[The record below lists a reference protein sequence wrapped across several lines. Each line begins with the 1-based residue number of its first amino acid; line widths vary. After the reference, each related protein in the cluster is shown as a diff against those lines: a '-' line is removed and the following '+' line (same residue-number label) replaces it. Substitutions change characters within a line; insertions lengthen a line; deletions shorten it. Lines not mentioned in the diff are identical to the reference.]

1 MTTARTPPHSQPLPE
16 LQVATARD
24 VGRRMRD
31 ALATLINA
39 LPPDA
44 RTAHTLATYLAIE
57 GVVARR
63 LVRAAHENDNELRL
77 LTRLPSV
84 QNLRKVQVSA
94 VERGVSPTIGAELV
108 NAIDA
113 FEALNTAVGG
123 GKASLT
129 KRLRATLGAGALP
142 DEPGVTSPEP

>member
-1 MTTARTPPHSQPLPE
+1 MTPTRPAEPLPD
-16 LQVATARD
+16 LQLATARD

-31 ALATLINA
+31 ALALLLGA

-44 RTAHTLATYLAIE
+44 RTANALATHLGIE

-63 LVRAAHENDNELRL
+63 LVRAAHEEDNELRL

-84 QNLRKVQVSA
+84 QNLRQA
-94 VERGVSPTIGAELV
+94 QAGAITRDLPPTIAADLLS
-108 NAIDA
+108 AIDA

-123 GKASLT
+123 GKANLT
-129 KRLRATLGAGALP
+129 KRLRATLGDNAHP
-142 DEPGVTSPEP
+142 PEA